1 MNIQEQTHNKLYDNL
16 NDVSKIALQNLDP
29 MHVLAS
35 GLDYFLTQTYVSA
48 PNVLAAET
56 LINASVE
63 RAKEENN
70 G

>member
-1 MNIQEQTHNKLYDNL
+1 MSIQEQTHNKLYDNL
-16 NDVSKIALQNLDP
+16 NSVSEIALQNLDP

-48 PNVLAAET
+48 PDVLAAET

>member
-1 MNIQEQTHNKLYDNL
+1 MTKEQAHDNFYDNL
-16 NDVSKIALQNLDP
+16 NNVSTLALQRLDP
-29 MHVLAS
+29 VHVLAS

-48 PNVLAAET
+48 PDVLAAET

>member
-1 MNIQEQTHNKLYDNL
+1 MDIQEQTHNKLYDDL
-16 NDVSKIALQNLDP
+16 NTISESALQNLDP

-48 PNVLAAET
+48 PNLLAAET